1 MSTRFQS
8 KKGDRPENIE
18 VFCNE
23 CDEIISEED
32 KNTINCD
39 LCRKWY
45 HKGCTTIKSAEW
57 KVLSS
62 NPNILYSC
70 DICLE
75 KKGNE
80 ATEMR
85 EIKEMFQVHLRETR
99 KLMTSMED
107 KINKNVERLIDE
119 KLAIVVVVPLLSE

>member
-45 HKGCTTIKSAEW
+45 HKGCTTIKTTEW
-57 KVLSS
+57 KALSS

-80 ATEMR
+80 ATEGNQR
-85 EIKEMFQVHLRETR
+85 DVSSSPTR
-99 KLMTSMED
+99 DQKTH
-107 KINKNVERLIDE
+107 DE
-119 KLAIVVVVPLLSE
+119 HGR